1 MRGACRASDDTGA
14 VAVIVALVMT
24 VSLILAAFAVDIGN
38 AYAQGRQLAVSA
50 DAAALAAARTVGEA
64 YAQPTCTQ
72 GGLTAIGADAL
83 ALTKAQA
90 VEASNTRSGSSSD
103 TVTAHAYCST
113 DGTAILVDV
122 TTARDLATGLAGVT
136 GIAQTHPNAKAT
148 GRWQRSLV
156 GTIRP
161 WAVCQSTISS
171 VQAQAGTT
179 LAAPLDNKWGI
190 CGTSSSGNW
199 GSVDFDA
206 LGNSAVDLV
215 NWTRY
220 GYPYMPQI
228 PGTLPADPGI
238 SRSQLPTAFRAL
250 VNTPILI
257 PVAANYVDGTNGNNG
272 TFQTTKLA
280 LVTVCGAFY
289 QNQTYNTTLAGAP
302 STCWVNP
309 YPATPTYTYTT
320 YPATGTATGT
330 IAKGSNILTVSAP
343 VPFFTDP
350 TWANS
355 PDVTITVVGADAG
368 NKDLT
373 TSITT
378 VTNAQTV
385 VLGAAAKT
393 DVTNAAVTVTVR
405 TLVPPTYVPPAPL
418 ENNGTPFNQI
428 QFRLERVYANSADAS
443 VPCSL
448 ADTLCRGNTDLFK

>member
-1 MRGACRASDDTGA
+1 
-14 VAVIVALVMT
+14 
-24 VSLILAAFAVDIGN
+24 
-38 AYAQGRQLAVSA
+38 GRQLAVSA
-50 DAAALAAARTVGEA
+50 DAAALAAARKVGEA

-72 GGLTAIGADAL
+72 AGLTAIGADSIAL
-83 ALTKAQA
+83 AEATA
-90 VEASNTRSGSSSD
+90 VEASNTRSGSAGDAVS
-103 TVTAHAYCST
+103 AHASCST

-122 TTARDLATGLAGVT
+122 TAARDIATGLAGVT
-136 GIAQTHPNAKAT
+136 GITQSHPNAKAT
-148 GRWQRSLV
+148 GRWQRSLI

-161 WAVCQSTISS
+161 WAVCQTTIA
-171 VQAQAGTT
+171 QAQGQPG
-179 LAAPLDNKWGI
+179 LIVAAPLDNKWGI
-190 CGTSSSGNW
+190 CGSSSSGNW
-199 GSVDFDA
+199 GSVDFDGG
-206 LGNSAVDLV
+206 GNPATDLV

-228 PGTLPADPGI
+228 PGNLPADPGI
-238 SRSQLPTAFRAL
+238 SRSQLPTAFQAL

-257 PVAANYVDGTNGNNG
+257 PVASNYVDGSNGNNG
-272 TFQTTKLA
+272 TFQTSKLA

-289 QNQTYNTTLAGAP
+289 QNQIYNTTLSGAP

-320 YPATGTATGT
+320 YPATGGT
-330 IAKGSNILTVSAP
+330 LAKGSNVLTVTAP
-343 VPFFTDP
+343 VPFFNVP
-350 TWANS
+350 GWAGS

-368 NKDLT
+368 GKDLT

-378 VTNAQTV
+378 ITNGQTV
-385 VLGAAAKT
+385 VLGASAKT
-393 DVTNAAVTVTVR
+393 AVTNAAVTVTVR
-405 TLVPPTYVPPAPL
+405 TLVPPTYTPPAPL